1 MKRISMH
8 IGMVSLLLVGLPL
21 FTSSARAAPQATY
34 ELVQSYTGPGGSGSA
49 GIYDVSSSVGQPTA
63 GEVSAGSYT
72 LGGGF
77 WGGGVLVPV
86 ANKYD
91 LFLPLLLK

>member
-1 MKRISMH
+1 MKRISMY

-34 ELVQSYTGPGGSGSA
+34 ELVQSYSGPGGSGSA
-49 GIYDVSSSVGQPTA
+49 GIYDLSSSIGQPAA
-63 GEVSAGSYT
+63 GEVSAGIYT
-72 LGGGF
+72 LGAGF
-77 WGGGVLVPV
+77 WGGGIIVPIQNSYV
-86 ANKYD
+86 